1 MQPVRGFRRAAG
13 GQLAEEAREARKART
28 CGLAAAAMTMVC
40 VVAGAWAWAGSN
52 RRVATEALALRLQAA
67 AREYQA
73 QQAHFAATRWELRV
87 GQGVDETLLPLGHAV
102 ADEARAYLVDS
113 KKALAE
119 TNTTATHFVTATGV
133 LPPAPALGAPP
144 QGGEPVVFRRY
155 NLTLIASPPGGASVE
170 LSLGA
175 HAAVQETSPPAPGWK
190 ICEYQLHGAWAAG
203 GKCHVYLRLEGICV
217 KVAWRGGDG
226 GQWALDEGGGGHGC
240 SPRAKFSA
248 VSRAAIAPARA
259 QTPPHAPLG
268 AVTVRSAQD
277 PLIAV
282 LNLTHGGYH
291 VLADAEAEREAAG
304 LALLIVGAVL
314 SLPAAILL
322 WPSKSHGRATRY
334 ERFDVL

>member
-1 MQPVRGFRRAAG
+1 MFPARSFRRAAG
-13 GQLAEEAREARKART
+13 GQLAEEAREARKARA
-28 CGLAAAAMTMVC
+28 CGIAAAAIAVVC
-40 VVAGAWAWAGSN
+40 AMAGAWAWLGSN

-67 AREYQA
+67 AHEYQA

-87 GQGVDETLLPLGHAV
+87 GQGADEALLPLERVV

-113 KKALAE
+113 KETLAE
-119 TNTTATHFVTATGV
+119 TNTTATHFATAAGV
-133 LPPAPALGAPP
+133 VPPAPALGAPP
-144 QGGEPVVFRRY
+144 QGGEPIVFQRY
-155 NLTLIASPPGGASVE
+155 NLTLIASPPSGTSVE

-175 HAAVQETSPPAPGWK
+175 HASVQQTSPPAPGWK
-190 ICEYQLHGAWAAG
+190 VCEYQLHGAWAAG
-203 GKCHVYLRLEGICV
+203 GKCHVYLRLESICV
-217 KVAWRGGDG
+217 KVAWRGNGG

-240 SPRAKFSA
+240 SPRSKFSA
-248 VSRAAIAPARA
+248 VSRMAVAPARA
-259 QTPPHAPLG
+259 QTPPRAPLG
-268 AVTVRSAQD
+268 VVTVRSSLD